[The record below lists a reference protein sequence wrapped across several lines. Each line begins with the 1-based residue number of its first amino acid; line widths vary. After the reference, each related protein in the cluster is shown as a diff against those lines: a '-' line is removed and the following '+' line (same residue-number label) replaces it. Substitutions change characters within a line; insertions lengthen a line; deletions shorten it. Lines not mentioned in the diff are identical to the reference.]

1 MLTATYTL
9 VALSI
14 EQTSVRVGLQSLRQ
28 MLHAY
33 YLHQGAL
40 SAAQVHYATS
50 TMQRLHDA
58 SHWRKL
64 DKFLVPAVRRATR
77 LADGLLSALDALSRQ
92 SSDALAVSSAFDGAI
107 DGCEQVDAFCNVV
120 DTFCRVLLARVDR
133 EEQELFPLTRVAVPG
148 EAWFALAN
156 QMLAHD
162 AYVLEQRSTPAPAHS
177 PRHAW
182 RPRHDTGGRQGVR
195 LTTLH

>member
-9 VALSI
+9 VALTI

-28 MLHAY
+28 MLHTY

-40 SAAQVHYATS
+40 TAAQFDYATS
-50 TMQRLHDA
+50 TMQRLYDA
-58 SHWRKL
+58 AHWRKL
-64 DKFLVPAVRRATR
+64 DKFLVPALRRATR
-77 LADGLLSALDALSRQ
+77 LADELLAALDALSVQ
-92 SSDALAVSSAFDGAI
+92 ASDALAVSGAFEGPI
-107 DGCEQVDAFCNVV
+107 EGCEQVDAFCSVV
-120 DTFCRVLLARVDR
+120 DTFCRVLLARIDR
-133 EEQELFPLTRVAVPG
+133 EELELFPLTRVAVPG

-162 AYVLEQRSTPAPAHS
+162 AYMLDQRTGPAPVHN

-182 RPRHDTGGRQGVR
+182 RPRHEPSGRPGAR